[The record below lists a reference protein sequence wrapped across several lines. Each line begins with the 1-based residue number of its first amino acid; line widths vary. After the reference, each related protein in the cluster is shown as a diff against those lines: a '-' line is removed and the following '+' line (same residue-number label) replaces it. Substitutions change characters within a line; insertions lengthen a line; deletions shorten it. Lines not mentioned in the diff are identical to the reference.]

1 MAKIRIYELAQRLG
15 LGNKDLLKRL
25 RDKGVEA
32 KSHMSVIDEETVKE
46 FEENATSSDSKPQE
60 TIAEERIST
69 GLIRRRRKPQPPPKK
84 AEETPSSAEIS
95 GVKIKNLNLLPRQL
109 LQIQIQD

>member
-32 KSHMSVIDEETVKE
+32 KSHMSVIDEETVRE
-46 FEENATSSDSKPQE
+46 FEENASDSDTGQQE
-60 TIAEERIST
+60 TVAEERIST
-69 GLIRRRRKPQPPPKK
+69 GIIRRRRKAQPPGR
-84 AEETPSSAEIS
+84 T
-95 GVKIKNLNLLPRQL
+95 
-109 LQIQIQD
+109 

>member
-46 FEENATSSDSKPQE
+46 FGLLHRHLFHPQKCD
-60 TIAEERIST
+60 RC
-69 GLIRRRRKPQPPPKK
+69 GWYMRVVQ
-84 AEETPSSAEIS
+84 
-95 GVKIKNLNLLPRQL
+95 
-109 LQIQIQD
+109 